1 MERLTTVS
9 FTFGTHL
16 KKHLVLCLTLSPLAL
31 YAADISIHFIGLNDE
46 LAENVRAH
54 LMQRKDDDAYSVRRR
69 LVSAVKD
76 GIKPFG
82 YYRPRVKIDLVR
94 ADSGDVTSVNVI
106 VDPGERIHLTEPHL
120 NLQGPLTKETE
131 FDLAVQQIP
140 KAGSPLLHSDYEQ
153 FKGSVQALA
162 LELGYFDGKFSKHSL
177 KVSPREGTAYWDL
190 AYDSGKRYKFGK
202 VNFQNSQIDE
212 AYLRSLIPF
221 QEGQPYDYNTY
232 GDLSRKLTETNW
244 FGSVVM
250 SMQFDKA
257 RLDPERVLDVDV
269 ALTPRKENLVETG
282 IGYATDVGPH
292 GKLSWTRPWL
302 NSKGHSLTAATDLSP
317 EEQEFEFNYKIPS
330 QSNPLSDY
338 WALQSGY
345 KYSTLNDTT
354 SSSTAVSAARF
365 QLLDS
370 GWTRKISV
378 DWLYDNFTQGSD
390 SSDTQ
395 IIYPTISFSR
405 TRQKGGVLPTWGDSQ
420 RYALSVSNTAW
431 GSDIDFVLLTAQ
443 QSWIRSLGPSHIFI
457 GRWSAGWIESGSFDQ
472 VPPDLRFF
480 VGGDLSIRGY
490 DYESISPKNE
500 KGELEGGSKMYT
512 VSIEYQYNVTGN
524 WWGAAFFD
532 AGQSSHEFNFGD
544 IKKGAGFGIR
554 WLSPIGLVKLDIAK
568 AVGDPDED
576 SWKIYFGL
584 GGAL

>member
-16 KKHLVLCLTLSPLAL
+16 KKHLVLCLTLCPLAL

-202 VNFQNSQIDE
+202 VNCQN
-212 AYLRSLIPF
+212 
-221 QEGQPYDYNTY
+221 
-232 GDLSRKLTETNW
+232 
-244 FGSVVM
+244 
-250 SMQFDKA
+250 
-257 RLDPERVLDVDV
+257 
-269 ALTPRKENLVETG
+269 
-282 IGYATDVGPH
+282 
-292 GKLSWTRPWL
+292 
-302 NSKGHSLTAATDLSP
+302 
-317 EEQEFEFNYKIPS
+317 
-330 QSNPLSDY
+330 
-338 WALQSGY
+338 
-345 KYSTLNDTT
+345 
-354 SSSTAVSAARF
+354 
-365 QLLDS
+365 
-370 GWTRKISV
+370 
-378 DWLYDNFTQGSD
+378 
-390 SSDTQ
+390 
-395 IIYPTISFSR
+395 
-405 TRQKGGVLPTWGDSQ
+405 
-420 RYALSVSNTAW
+420 
-431 GSDIDFVLLTAQ
+431 
-443 QSWIRSLGPSHIFI
+443 
-457 GRWSAGWIESGSFDQ
+457 
-472 VPPDLRFF
+472 
-480 VGGDLSIRGY
+480 
-490 DYESISPKNE
+490 
-500 KGELEGGSKMYT
+500 
-512 VSIEYQYNVTGN
+512 
-524 WWGAAFFD
+524 
-532 AGQSSHEFNFGD
+532 
-544 IKKGAGFGIR
+544 
-554 WLSPIGLVKLDIAK
+554 
-568 AVGDPDED
+568 
-576 SWKIYFGL
+576 
-584 GGAL
+584 

>member
-16 KKHLVLCLTLSPLAL
+16 KKHLVLCLTLCPLAL

-162 LELGYFDGKFSKHSL
+162 LELGYFDGKFSRHSL

-202 VNFQNSQIDE
+202 VSFQNSQIDE
-212 AYLRSLIPF
+212 AYLRSLVPF
-221 QEGQPYDYNTY
+221 EEGQPYDYNTY

-365 QLLDS
+365 QLLES

-431 GSDIDFVLLTAQ
+431 GSDIDFVLLTA
-443 QSWIRSLGPSHIFI
+443 
-457 GRWSAGWIESGSFDQ
+457 
-472 VPPDLRFF
+472 
-480 VGGDLSIRGY
+480 
-490 DYESISPKNE
+490 
-500 KGELEGGSKMYT
+500 
-512 VSIEYQYNVTGN
+512 
-524 WWGAAFFD
+524 
-532 AGQSSHEFNFGD
+532 
-544 IKKGAGFGIR
+544 
-554 WLSPIGLVKLDIAK
+554 
-568 AVGDPDED
+568 
-576 SWKIYFGL
+576 
-584 GGAL
+584 